1 MFPRW
6 AFDLSRLPDFSGS
19 LRTGTQKRSVG
30 ACLDLGE
37 EVRGLIINIDGLR
50 RPAFAACAALLAS
63 AGMALA
69 MGASAD
75 VALAKAPPGVCGVP
89 GQATE
94 NVFTHVTPLVGSTVH
109 PGDLVGADF
118 HDETDLNTK
127 APNQLQFTL
136 TGPAGA
142 TTLNP
147 TITNMP
153 PYTGGKTGEY
163 KIVKRIS
170 ATLPPN
176 PAPGSYTASIKGWD
190 TDQTKPGADC
200 GIASW
205 TFQVQP
211 VPKGSLSG
219 DILLCASRAPVSGG
233 TISASGPQSKTAAA
247 TPVSYPQVTPGSYA
261 MWAGAPQGYHFVP
274 CNASATIVSAN
285 TATLTV
291 SVPANGSGNA
301 NFFVDANNVVVN
313 SATKPRVAVKAAAV
327 TFMPFTG
334 RGDLLAGAVVGL
346 VLVLLGMTML
356 LALARS
362 TKRA

>member
-1 MFPRW
+1 
-6 AFDLSRLPDFSGS
+6 
-19 LRTGTQKRSVG
+19 
-30 ACLDLGE
+30 
-37 EVRGLIINIDGLR
+37 VRGFSITIGGWR
-50 RPAFAACAALLAS
+50 RPAYAGCAAVLAS
-63 AGMALA
+63 AGIALA
-69 MGASAD
+69 IGASAD
-75 VALAKAPPGVCGVP
+75 VALAKAPPGVCAVP
-89 GQATE
+89 GQPSE
-94 NVFTHVTPLVGSTVH
+94 NVFTHVIPLSGSTVH

-127 APNQLQFTL
+127 APDQLQFTL
-136 TGPAGA
+136 AGPAGT

-153 PYTGGKTGEY
+153 AYTGGKTGEY

-170 ATLPPN
+170 ATLPSN

-200 GIASW
+200 GTASW

-211 VPKGSLSG
+211 APRGSLSG
-219 DILLCASRAPVSGG
+219 DILLCSSGASVSGG
-233 TISASGPQSKTAAA
+233 TISASGPQSKAAA
-247 TPVSYPQVTPGSYA
+247 ANPVSYSQVTPGSYV
-261 MWAGAPQGYHFVP
+261 MWAAAPHGYHFVP
-274 CNASATIVSAN
+274 CNSNVTIVSSGTAN
-285 TATLTV
+285 VNV

-301 NFFVDANNVVVN
+301 RFFVDANNAVVN
-313 SATKPRVAVKAAAV
+313 PTAKFVPRVAVKAAAV

-334 RGDLLAGAVVGL
+334 RGELLVGAVVGL

-356 LALARS
+356 VAVARS

>member
-1 MFPRW
+1 
-6 AFDLSRLPDFSGS
+6 
-19 LRTGTQKRSVG
+19 
-30 ACLDLGE
+30 
-37 EVRGLIINIDGLR
+37 VRGLIINIGGLR
-50 RPAFAACAALLAS
+50 RPAFAGCAAVFAC

-75 VALAKAPPGVCGVP
+75 VALAKAPPGVCGVT
-89 GQATE
+89 GQASE
-94 NVFTHVTPLVGSTVH
+94 NVFAHVIPLSGSTVH

-127 APNQLQFTL
+127 APNQVQFTL
-136 TGPAGA
+136 TGPGGT

-147 TITNMP
+147 TISNMA

-170 ATLPPN
+170 ATLPSN
-176 PAPGSYTASIKGWD
+176 PPPGSYTASIKGWD

-200 GIASW
+200 GTATWS
-205 TFQVQP
+205 FQVQP
-211 VPKGSLSG
+211 VPHGSLAGDIVLCSSG
-219 DILLCASRAPVSGG
+219 DRVSGG
-233 TISASGPQSKTAAA
+233 TISASGPQSKAASA
-247 TPVSYPQVTPGSYA
+247 NPVSYSEVTPGSYV

-274 CNASATIVSAN
+274 CNASATIVSSN
-285 TATLTV
+285 TASLAV

-301 NFFVDANNVVVN
+301 RFYVDANNVVVN
-313 SATKPRVAVKAAAV
+313 PAAKVVPRVVVKAAAV

-334 RGDLLAGAVVGL
+334 RGELLAGAVVGL

-356 LALARS
+356 VAVARS